1 MVRLPWGN
9 REVDNAGDGQTD
21 DSTAEDEDHDHLEAD
36 PLVACEFQD
45 GTLYVYEDQ
54 LFIERTARS
63 KFDDKWIALDQVT
76 EVRYASR
83 FIIGYIQIT
92 QLDFE
97 NSEGGRL
104 SSPVGEN
111 TLHFGHG
118 KRSCAQRAR
127 DEILERLAQQSP
139 D

>member
-1 MVRLPWGN
+1 MARFPWGT
-9 REVDNAGDGQTD
+9 EESSDGGDEQTD
-21 DSTAEDEDHDHLEAD
+21 DSTAGAETHEHHPEGD
-36 PLVACEFQD
+36 PLVTCEFQD

-54 LFIERTARS
+54 LFIKRTARS
-63 KFDDKWIALDQVT
+63 KFDDKWIALNQVT
-76 EVRYASR
+76 DVHYASR
-83 FIIGYIQIT
+83 FVIGYIQIA

-104 SSPVGEN
+104 SSPVGPN

-127 DEILERLAQQSP
+127 EEILERLA
-139 D
+139 